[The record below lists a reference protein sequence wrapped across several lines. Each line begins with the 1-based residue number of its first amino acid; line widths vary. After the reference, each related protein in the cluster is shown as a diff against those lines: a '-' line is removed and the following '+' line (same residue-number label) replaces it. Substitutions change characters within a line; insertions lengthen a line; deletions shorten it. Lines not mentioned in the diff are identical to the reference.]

1 MDYCVVIGYLCCR
14 AVVFTRVDG
23 GQVEAVGGADV
34 GGAGALGVTATAP
47 TPSAKEG
54 FPGEG
59 DQRSPGN
66 VVYYVI

>member
-14 AVVFTRVDG
+14 AVVFTKEDG
-23 GQVEAVGGADV
+23 GKDEAVGGEDV

-47 TPSAKEG
+47 APSAKES

-59 DQRSPGN
+59 D
-66 VVYYVI
+66 

>member
-1 MDYCVVIGYLCCR
+1 MLLGTYVCR

-23 GQVEAVGGADV
+23 GQVGAVGGADV
-34 GGAGALGVTATAP
+34 LGADALGVTATAP
-47 TPSAKEG
+47 TPSAKED
-54 FPGEG
+54 FPGED